1 MLWITKPLIWPTFNF
16 SHHVTAWGKKLC
28 TAVKITASSS
38 GNSNWAVFKFRA
50 FKKAFCDSW
59 MDSNWA
65 NTRSKLLMYSSMDR
79 FSYHL
84 LPIHPFDPVLVII
97 YWLKNFVNMTS
108 KNVMPLSMQIDLS
121 QFIIW
126 LRCAGGSDTAGCCS
140 LQWLLRRLIFIG
152 QQLLRRCLQPLWHFV
167 MAHGSEVSCASAL
180 KPKLS
185 MTHVFAGLINGT
197 AYLHDTDFSA
207 KIPCS
212 NGKVV
217 FWWTPV
223 CGNHQS
229 PNCLSNC
236 KPTQRQSPF
245 HEKACIAHVGHCAH
259 PEQRR
264 HIGADGS
271 YSSK

>member
-1 MLWITKPLIWPTFNF
+1 MFWITKPLIWPTFNF

-38 GNSNWAVFKFRA
+38 GNSKWAVFKFRA

-121 QFIIW
+121 QLVRGKKKGRW
-126 LRCAGGSDTAGCCS
+126 NNACKKG
-140 LQWLLRRLIFIG
+140 LQCNNYQVCLLCVSKAFPNPSEV
-152 QQLLRRCLQPLWHFV
+152 RCLSKVWPYFNI
-167 MAHGSEVSCASAL
+167 GTDGD
-180 KPKLS
+180 LS
-185 MTHVFAGLINGT
+185 GI
-197 AYLHDTDFSA
+197 
-207 KIPCS
+207 
-212 NGKVV
+212 
-217 FWWTPV
+217 
-223 CGNHQS
+223 
-229 PNCLSNC
+229 
-236 KPTQRQSPF
+236 
-245 HEKACIAHVGHCAH
+245 
-259 PEQRR
+259 
-264 HIGADGS
+264 
-271 YSSK
+271 

>member
-1 MLWITKPLIWPTFNF
+1 
-16 SHHVTAWGKKLC
+16 
-28 TAVKITASSS
+28 
-38 GNSNWAVFKFRA
+38 
-50 FKKAFCDSW
+50 